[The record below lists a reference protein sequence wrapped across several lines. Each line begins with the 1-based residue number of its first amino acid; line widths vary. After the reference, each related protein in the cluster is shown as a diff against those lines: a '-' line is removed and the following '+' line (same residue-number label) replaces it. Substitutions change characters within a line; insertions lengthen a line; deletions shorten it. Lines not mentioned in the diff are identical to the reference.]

1 VKADLARQG
10 FKMVLKVKK
19 YGSAVLREKSI
30 PVKSIGPQEL
40 RLVCDMIETMHSTG
54 GVGLA
59 AQQVGRLERVCVI
72 DIPEG
77 CENKSDEIFNKPVQ
91 MPLIMFNPQ
100 IISLQG
106 EIKDKEGCLSFPD
119 VGGQVVRAEQA
130 IVTYFDEKGE
140 SKTITVRGFL
150 ARAVQHEVDHLDGI
164 LYVDRMTV
172 MERLSH
178 AKKLKKLAKG
188 NGGVK

>member
-1 VKADLARQG
+1 
-10 FKMVLKVKK
+10 MVLKLKK
-19 YGSAVLREKSI
+19 YGSAVLREKSV
-30 PVKSIGPQEL
+30 PVKSIGEKEI

-59 AQQVGRLERVCVI
+59 AQQVGRLERLCVI

-77 CENKSDEIFNKPVQ
+77 CESRADEYFNRSVQ
-91 MPLIMFNPQ
+91 MPLVMFNPE
-100 IISLQG
+100 IIALQG
-106 EIKDKEGCLSFPD
+106 EVKDKEGCLSFPD
-119 VGGQVVRAEQA
+119 VGGQVVRAEQVVA
-130 IVTYFDEKGE
+130 TYFDEKGV
-140 SKTITVRGFL
+140 SRTITVRGFL

-164 LYVDRMTV
+164 LYVDRMSV

-178 AKKLKKLAKG
+178 SKALKKLAKG